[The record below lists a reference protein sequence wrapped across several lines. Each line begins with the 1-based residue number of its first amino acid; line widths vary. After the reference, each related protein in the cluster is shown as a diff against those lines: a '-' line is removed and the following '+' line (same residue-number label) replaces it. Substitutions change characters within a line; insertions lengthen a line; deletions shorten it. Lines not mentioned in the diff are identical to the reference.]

1 MHLELGPSASVG
13 CAQGSAR
20 ININWIHW
28 APWSLQCLVLC
39 SSCAFSAR
47 TIWPSHALKLE
58 LSNMISS
65 KTPRSPTP
73 TTYGS
78 GMHQQRQWKTI
89 WLLITSRR
97 CLCDFH
103 LFWQLLS
110 CKRTT
115 AVPIRSSSW
124 RFDANLEC
132 ISKPQHPQHDKKT
145 ARLFG
150 VKLCVLVLYRTY
162 FFLTILW
169 TRKMFHDVSM
179 TKLSYLI
186 SYHDYEACVLN
197 VQHRQPFFHL
207 SWPIDVNWHQLPNA
221 IAAPF
226 GENSVLWNAW
236 IRCVWSTMT
245 GWWVAV
251 PAQGGGWL
259 VYYIFIWNIVLNI
272 VDDSWIFLMS
282 HESSTCSCRL
292 VQFKWQYILLLSFA
306 AFRCVPDCSFA
317 VFDLQESQTHS
328 TSSRCNWW
336 GCKGVVKW
344 PDSDCECN
352 RVISRQCG
360 RQI

>member
-13 CAQGSAR
+13 CVQGSAR

-197 VQHRQPFFHL
+197 VQHRQPCFHL

-259 VYYIFIWNIVLNI
+259 VYYIFYMEYRVEYCGWFLNI
-272 VDDSWIFLMS
+272 LDESW
-282 HESSTCSCRL
+282 
-292 VQFKWQYILLLSFA
+292 V
-306 AFRCVPDCSFA
+306 
-317 VFDLQESQTHS
+317 
-328 TSSRCNWW
+328 
-336 GCKGVVKW
+336 
-344 PDSDCECN
+344 
-352 RVISRQCG
+352 
-360 RQI
+360 